1 MQNKSL
7 YIGNCDAKDLF
18 IASQYTN
25 TRRRKTGY
33 SLKKRNSDYNLRRF
47 YAALDFSLDQIKLR
61 EVYEQVYG
69 KTDFSFRS
77 GRKNYTTRVI
87 NVTFK
92 YAVREWNHIGGTTY
106 VKLGCC
112 ERDMKFENGACVV
125 DGKLCGIM
133 LNRPIEGDPL
143 QPEILLPYYAFR
155 DGHYVEIKKPKI
167 VKTTAEAREYLYENG
182 FWCDG
187 VHYVRWKRSSG
198 SARVGKCL
206 FIDARLYGPMHEWEM
221 CGLSF
226 ANGENVD
233 LAALE
238 SYLSLPTSSIVD
250 VLELS
255 PRNILVIDDYESVFS
270 DYVISVEERD
280 GKLVAERKECE
291 IKNSIW
297 DGQGLIDVSAMG
309 RFAENGMVLLRNL
322 FFKCCCF
329 NCNLQKWFADNGITE
344 LSQLRGKTSA
354 ESLDEIKLI
363 TTPSSIKYLKFGSL
377 EQWLEHIEPMFG
389 VVKHEKK
396 THFFDGRMVQTH
408 YQLLNT
414 LQMTRPE
421 VDVFLAPTFDY
432 MSKIRN
438 DPAVLRYH
446 IKYPISDQ
454 DEIVPAQSKNDIVYK
469 MLGIT
474 DKFAETKLYYDFKTE
489 ILKSFT
495 KNLKVGHVLVNGNY
509 STLCGNPIEMLLAS
523 VGRFDGHSRIGVGNI
538 HSTRFAY
545 NQRLVGSR
553 SPHITCSNVWTP
565 WNRANEEIDTYMNPT
580 PEIVYINSIGD
591 NVLNRLSGC
600 D

>member
-18 IASQYTN
+18 IASQYAN

-33 SLKKRNSDYNLRRF
+33 SLKKRNSEYNLRRF

-69 KTDFSFRS
+69 KTDFSFRA

-106 VKLGCC
+106 VKLGNC
-112 ERDMKFENGACVV
+112 ERDMKFEDGVCVINGE
-125 DGKLCGIM
+125 LCGIM
-133 LNRPIEGDPL
+133 LDRPIEGEPL
-143 QPEILLPYYAFR
+143 PPDMLAPYYEVR
-155 DGHYVEIKKPKI
+155 DGHYAEAKKPKI

-187 VHYVRWKRSSG
+187 THYVRWKRSSG
-198 SARVGKCL
+198 SARVGKCM
-206 FIDARLYGPMHEWEM
+206 FIDERLFAKMHEWEM
-221 CGLSF
+221 CGLKI
-226 ANGENVD
+226 GDGDPVD

-238 SYLSLPTSSIVD
+238 SYLSLPTSSIID

-255 PRNILVIDDYESVFS
+255 PRNILVIDDYESVFN
-270 DYVISVEERD
+270 DRVISVEEHD
-280 GKLVAERKECE
+280 GKLAAERKDCE
-291 IKNSIW
+291 IRNSIW
-297 DGQGLIDVSAMG
+297 DGQGLLDISAMG
-309 RFAENGMVLLRNL
+309 KFSDKGMVLLRNL

-329 NCNLQKWFADNGITE
+329 NCNLQEWFADHGITSIDQ
-344 LSQLRGKTSA
+344 LSGETMA
-354 ESLDEIKLI
+354 ETIDEIKLV
-363 TTPSSIKYLKFGSL
+363 TTPSSIKYLKFGTLS
-377 EQWLEHIEPMFG
+377 QWLNNIEPMFG
-389 VVKHEKK
+389 VVKYEKK
-396 THFFDGRMVQTH
+396 THYFDGRMVQTH

-414 LQMTRPE
+414 LQMTPEE
-421 VDVFLAPTFDY
+421 VDEFLAPTFDY
-432 MSKIRN
+432 MSKVRS

-446 IKYPISDQ
+446 IKYPISDS
-454 DEIVPAQSKNDIVYK
+454 DEIAPAQSKNDIVYK
-469 MLGIT
+469 MLGLT
-474 DKFAETKLYYDFKTE
+474 DKFAGTKLYYDFKSE

-495 KNLKVGHVLVNGNY
+495 KSLKVGHVLVNGNY
-509 STLCGNPIEMLLAS
+509 STLCGNPIEMMLAAI
-523 VGRFDGHSRIGVGNI
+523 GQFDGVSRIGAGNI

-545 NQRLVGSR
+545 GQQLVGSR

-565 WNRANEEIDTYMNPT
+565 WNRENEEIDKYMNPT
-580 PEIVYINSIGD
+580 PEIVYINSIDD